1 MLLTKNLLYTAV
13 TRAKRM
19 VVLVGTK
26 QNIFRMVHNKST
38 LTRNTLLKMFLLES
52 ADINQLQ
59 ANMQLQPTTDDTS
72 EDSVSEVDMDLI
84 GE

>member
-1 MLLTKNLLYTAV
+1 MRKME
-13 TRAKRM
+13 KR
-19 VVLVGTK
+19 
-26 QNIFRMVHNKST
+26 
-38 LTRNTLLKMFLLES
+38 LLKMFLLES

-59 ANMQLQPTTDDTS
+59 ANMQLPPTTNDNS